1 MGMRTI
7 AVILVALALAG
18 CRFEGDFSESM
29 ETVILPAEEYQQEIA
44 AVDRLL
50 FREEPLGEAGPREL
64 EQVIDGMAA
73 RVRKT
78 SDTRFIQV
86 ETLELKLL
94 AKRAG
99 RLSPRGTG
107 RELQNDWMRIRN
119 NLFDDRAWFVRSAA
133 DLEYA
138 ASVVPPP
145 QPQPQPA
152 PPKPPRAIVAAPA
165 FEARSQLTGQWRVVA
180 ITANGVP
187 REDDELTGATWTF
200 DAPRLVMRSPAGRET
215 TFNFTP
221 EGKHLRVSGPGEE
234 GWILYDLAGGEL
246 RVAFHDGLQGKP
258 ASFEHDPSRTDPL
271 LLVLRLAAVR

>member
-1 MGMRTI
+1 MRTI
-7 AVILVALALAG
+7 AAVLLALALAG
-18 CRFEGDFSESM
+18 CRFEGDFSENI

-44 AVDRLL
+44 AIDRLL
-50 FREEPLGEAGPREL
+50 FREEPLGDAGVREL

-107 RELQNDWMRIRN
+107 EALQNDWMRLRN
-119 NLFDDRAWFVRSAA
+119 NLFDDRSWFVRSAA
-133 DLEYA
+133 DLDYA

-145 QPQPQPA
+145 QPQPQPEPA
-152 PPKPPRAIVAAPA
+152 APKPPRAIVTAPA
-165 FEARSQLTGQWRVVA
+165 FEPRSQLTGKWRVVSV
-180 ITANGVP
+180 TANGAP

-200 DAPRLVMRSPAGRET
+200 DAPRLVMRSPQGNET
-215 TFNFTP
+215 TFNFITD
-221 EGKHLRVSGPGEE
+221 GKLLRVNGPGEE

-246 RVAFHDGLQGKP
+246 RVAFYDGLQGKP
-258 ASFEHDPSRTDPL
+258 ASFVYDSSRKDPL
-271 LLVLRLAAVR
+271 LLVLRLTPS